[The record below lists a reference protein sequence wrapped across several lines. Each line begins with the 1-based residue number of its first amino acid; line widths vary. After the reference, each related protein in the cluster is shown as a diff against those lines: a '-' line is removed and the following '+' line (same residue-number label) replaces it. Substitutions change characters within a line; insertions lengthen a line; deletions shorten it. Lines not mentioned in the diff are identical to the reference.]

1 MRCEH
6 AEPRNPTLTKLF
18 SATRLNPPDFKKPMP
33 KEQRTSDEDLDEL
46 SAKLNDGLKTCRS
59 MVENYRA
66 MLSGEQIPP
75 ANDQDKSSSDE
86 TAA

>member
-1 MRCEH
+1 
-6 AEPRNPTLTKLF
+6 
-18 SATRLNPPDFKKPMP
+18 MP
-33 KEQRTSDEDLDEL
+33 NEQRPSDAELDEL

-66 MLSGEQIPP
+66 MLRCDQSVP
-75 ANDQDKSSSDE
+75 ANDAEESGASDE